1 MELFL
6 NLLLN
11 VIEVLIL
18 IYFVN
23 FFHSQNKKNSLSITI
38 LFGTL
43 VFITLSVSNYYYEF
57 DGISPLLVSLFLYI
71 YTSYT
76 TISSK
81 LERVFSS
88 VFVILMIA
96 ITNFISLLIISM
108 LLNVEIIY
116 LLNNIT
122 YGKWIVI
129 ILSKLILIITLNI
142 CIKGQKSLSYNV
154 DSKSWFLI
162 LVVLILSYS
171 IIVLLYGIIF
181 THQIDYK
188 TIRIATIAAI
198 LQFGFVY
205 YIFIKIQFDQ
215 KTKFEQE
222 QVIQD
227 LHARERSYN
236 ELKSLNFELQKLRHD
251 TKHILVLANQYILN
265 KDFDKLN
272 QLFEEVNE
280 VANNSDYIFTGIQGI
295 DSILNQKLSVANSL
309 NIKSKMTINID
320 NKINIDD
327 KDLAIILGNLLDNAI
342 ENNDPNDKHLWV
354 EIKIIN
360 EYLFIKAS
368 NTIKESA
375 KEKNSWLKTKK
386 ENKENHGY
394 GILSIKSIV
403 RKYEG
408 SLDFYESNKVFNAE
422 VLLKIPN
429 TPLI

>member
-6 NLLLN
+6 NLFLN

-23 FFHSQNKKNSLSITI
+23 NFHRQNKKNSLSITV
-38 LFGTL
+38 FVGTL
-43 VFITLSVSNYYYEF
+43 IFISLSVSNYYYDF
-57 DGISPLLVSLFLYI
+57 DGVSPLLVSLLLYA

-81 LERVFSS
+81 LERIFSS
-88 VFVILMIA
+88 VFIILMLA
-96 ITNFISLLIISM
+96 ISNFISLLIVSM
-108 LLNVEIIY
+108 LLNIEIVY

-129 ILSKLILIITLNI
+129 ILSKLILMITLNI
-142 CIKGQKSLSYNV
+142 SIKGQKSLSYNV

-188 TIRIATIAAI
+188 SIRIATIAAI

-215 KTKFEQE
+215 KNKFEQE

-236 ELKSLNFELQKLRHD
+236 ELKTLNFELQKLRHD

-272 QLFEEVNE
+272 QLFEEVN
-280 VANNSDYIFTGIQGI
+280 VVTNSSNYIFTGIQGI
-295 DSILNQKLSVANSL
+295 DSILNQKISVANSL
-309 NIKSKMTINID
+309 NIKSKMTINVD
-320 NKINIDD
+320 NRINIDD
-327 KDLAIILGNLLDNAI
+327 KDLAIILGNLLDNSI

-360 EYLFIKAS
+360 EYLFIKVT
-368 NTIKESA
+368 NTIKEST
-375 KEKNSWLKTKK
+375 KEKKSWLKTKK
-386 ENKENHGY
+386 ENKENHGF
-394 GILSIKSIV
+394 GILSIMSIV

-408 SLDFYESNKVFNAE
+408 SLDFYESNQVFNAE

-429 TPLI
+429 TPKI

>member
-1 MELFL
+1 MELYL
-6 NLLLN
+6 NLFLN

-23 FFHSQNKKNSLSITI
+23 YFHRQNKKNSLNITI

-43 VFITLSVSNYYYEF
+43 IFITLSVSNYYYEF

-96 ITNFISLLIISM
+96 ITNFISLLIVSM

-129 ILSKLILIITLNI
+129 ILSKIILIIILNI

-188 TIRIATIAAI
+188 TIRIAIIAAI

-215 KTKFEQE
+215 KIKFEQD

-236 ELKSLNFELQKLRHD
+236 ELKSLNFELQKQRHD

-320 NKINIDD
+320 NNMNIDD

-375 KEKNSWLKTKK
+375 KEKNSWLITQK
-386 ENKENHGY
+386 ENKKYHGY

-403 RKYEG
+403 NKYEG
-408 SLDFYESNKVFNAE
+408 CIDFYENSKVFNAE

-429 TPLI
+429 TP

>member
-43 VFITLSVSNYYYEF
+43 IFITLSVSNYYYEF

-215 KTKFEQE
+215 KSKFEQE

-236 ELKSLNFELQKLRHD
+236 ELKTLNFELQKLRHD
-251 TKHILVLANQYILN
+251 TKHILVLANQYIIN
-265 KDFDKLN
+265 KEFDKLN
-272 QLFEEVNE
+272 QLFRDVNE
-280 VANNSDYIFTGIQGI
+280 VTNNSDYIFTGIQGI
-295 DSILNQKLSVANSL
+295 DSILNQKISLANSL
-309 NIKSKMTINID
+309 NIKSKITINID
-320 NKINIDD
+320 YKINIDD
-327 KDLAIILGNLLDNAI
+327 RDLAISLGNLLDNAI
-342 ENNDPNDKHLWV
+342 ENIDPNDKHLWV
-354 EIKIIN
+354 ELKIIN
-360 EYLFIKAS
+360 EYLFIKIS
-368 NTIKESA
+368 NTIKDSV
-375 KEKNSWLKTKK
+375 KEKNFWFKSQK
-386 ENKENHGY
+386 ENKANHGY

-403 RKYEG
+403 NKYEG
-408 SLDFYESNKVFNAE
+408 SIDFYENSKVFNAE

-429 TPLI
+429 TP

>member
-11 VIEVLIL
+11 IIEVLIL

-23 FFHSQNKKNSLSITI
+23 YFHRQNKKNSLSITI
-38 LFGTL
+38 FVGTL
-43 VFITLSVSNYYYEF
+43 IFITLSVSNYYYDF
-57 DGISPLLVSLFLYI
+57 DGFSPLLVSLLLYA

-81 LERVFSS
+81 LERIFSS
-88 VFVILMIA
+88 VFIIIMLA
-96 ITNFISLLIISM
+96 ISNFISLLIVSM
-108 LLNVEIIY
+108 LLNIEIVY

-142 CIKGQKSLSYNV
+142 SIRGQKSLSYNV

-198 LQFGFVY
+198 FQFGFVY

-222 QVIQD
+222 QIIQD
-227 LHARERSYN
+227 LHAREKSYN

-251 TKHILVLANQYILN
+251 TKHILVLVNQYILK

-272 QLFEEVNE
+272 QLFEEVN
-280 VANNSDYIFTGIQGI
+280 VVTNSSNYIFTGIQGI
-295 DSILNQKLSVANSL
+295 DSILNQKISVANSL
-309 NIKSKMTINID
+309 NIKSKMTINVD
-320 NKINIDD
+320 NRINIDD
-327 KDLAIILGNLLDNAI
+327 KDLAIILGNLLDNSI

-360 EYLFIKAS
+360 EYLFIKVT
-368 NTIKESA
+368 NKIKESN

-408 SLDFYESNKVFNAE
+408 SLDFYESNQVFNAE

-429 TPLI
+429 TPKI

>member
-1 MELFL
+1 MELYL
-6 NLLLN
+6 NLFLN

-23 FFHSQNKKNSLSITI
+23 NFHRQNKKNSLSITV
-38 LFGTL
+38 FVGTL
-43 VFITLSVSNYYYEF
+43 IFISLSVSNYYYDF
-57 DGISPLLVSLFLYI
+57 DGVSPLLVSLLLYA

-81 LERVFSS
+81 LERIFSS
-88 VFVILMIA
+88 VFIILMLA
-96 ITNFISLLIISM
+96 ISNFISLLIVSM
-108 LLNVEIIY
+108 LLNIEIVY

-129 ILSKLILIITLNI
+129 ILSKLILMITLNI
-142 CIKGQKSLSYNV
+142 SIKGQKSLSYNV

-215 KTKFEQE
+215 KNKFEQE
-222 QVIQD
+222 QIIQD
-227 LHARERSYN
+227 LHAREKSYN

-251 TKHILVLANQYILN
+251 TKHILVLVNQYILK

-272 QLFEEVNE
+272 QLFEEVN
-280 VANNSDYIFTGIQGI
+280 VVTNSSNYIFTGIQGI
-295 DSILNQKLSVANSL
+295 DSILNQKISVANSL
-309 NIKSKMTINID
+309 NIKSKMTINLD
-320 NKINIDD
+320 NRINIDD
-327 KDLAIILGNLLDNAI
+327 KDLAIILGNLLDNSI

-360 EYLFIKAS
+360 EYLFIKVT
-368 NTIKESA
+368 NTIKEST
-375 KEKNSWLKTKK
+375 KEKKSWLKTKK
-386 ENKENHGY
+386 ENKENHGF

-408 SLDFYESNKVFNAE
+408 SLDFYESNQVFNAE

-429 TPLI
+429 TPKI

>member
-11 VIEVLIL
+11 IIEVLIL

-23 FFHSQNKKNSLSITI
+23 YFHRQNKKNSLSITI
-38 LFGTL
+38 FVGTL
-43 VFITLSVSNYYYEF
+43 IFITLSVSNYYYDF
-57 DGISPLLVSLFLYI
+57 DGFSPLLVSLLLYA

-81 LERVFSS
+81 LERIFSS
-88 VFVILMIA
+88 VFIILMLA
-96 ITNFISLLIISM
+96 ISNFISLLIVSM
-108 LLNVEIIY
+108 LLNVEIVY

-122 YGKWIVI
+122 YGKWVVI
-129 ILSKLILIITLNI
+129 ILSKLILMITLNI
-142 CIKGQKSLSYNV
+142 SIKGQKSLSYNV

-181 THQIDYK
+181 THKTDYK

-227 LHARERSYN
+227 LYARERSYN
-236 ELKSLNFELQKLRHD
+236 ELNSLNFELQKLRHD

-280 VANNSDYIFTGIQGI
+280 VTNSSNYIFTGIQGI
-295 DSILNQKLSVANSL
+295 DSILNQKISIANSL

-320 NKINIDD
+320 NRINIDD
-327 KDLAIILGNLLDNAI
+327 KDLAIILGNMLDNAI
-342 ENNDPNDKHLWV
+342 ENNDTNDKHLWV

-360 EYLFIKAS
+360 EYLFIKVA
-368 NTIKESA
+368 NTIKEST

-386 ENKENHGY
+386 EDKENHGY

-403 RKYEG
+403 SKYDG
-408 SLDFYESNKVFNAE
+408 CLDVYENNKVFNAE

-429 TPLI
+429 TPEI